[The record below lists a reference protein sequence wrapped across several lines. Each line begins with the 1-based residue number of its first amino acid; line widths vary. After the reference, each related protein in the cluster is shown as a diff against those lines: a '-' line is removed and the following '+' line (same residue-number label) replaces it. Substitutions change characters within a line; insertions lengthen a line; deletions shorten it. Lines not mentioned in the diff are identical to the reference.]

1 MIVSS
6 SFRLFLIQGLFVLAL
21 MAWLPASLR
30 AQSSFV
36 RGDANVDASVDLS
49 DGVLILQY
57 LFQGGRQLDC
67 LDSGDADDSGSL
79 DLSDAVYDFN
89 YLFLGGRPPPAPF
102 AGCGEDPTADG
113 LGCESYDLCDD
124 KPPPPVKGGRNIL
137 VIISDDLGADSAAC
151 YEDALSLI
159 HI

>member
-6 SFRLFLIQGLFVLAL
+6 SFRLFLVQGLFVLAL
-21 MAWLPASLR
+21 MAWLPASLQ

-57 LFQGGRQLDC
+57 LFQGGRELDC

-89 YLFLGGRPPPAPF
+89 YLFLGCLLYTSPSPR
-102 AGCGEDPTADG
+102 D
-113 LGCESYDLCDD
+113 
-124 KPPPPVKGGRNIL
+124 
-137 VIISDDLGADSAAC
+137 
-151 YEDALSLI
+151 
-159 HI
+159 